1 MKRKLMILAGLFMMF
16 QFGFSLSCSMPRG
29 YEIKENDILYL
40 GISVKGVDKS
50 SFKKLDINLAKDKNN
65 IYYRGKILKNLDL
78 ETFKV
83 VSWYEPVPHP
93 VWGMSCKI
101 RYIERFRDK
110 NGEYGIEDISDGELK
125 LEERE

>member
-1 MKRKLMILAGLFMMF
+1 M
-16 QFGFSLSCSMPRG
+16 
-29 YEIKENDILYL
+29 
-40 GISVKGVDKS
+40 
-50 SFKKLDINLAKDKNN
+50 
-65 IYYRGKILKNLDL
+65 KNLDL